1 MKNLFRPII
10 IVAVCAA
17 MASCM
22 GKTSSE
28 YTLTASLEEFALAQ
42 YNDYFNETDSTFSG
56 AAYILMDN
64 ISFLCAGV
72 DEQGFH
78 GGFALSK
85 KKAYLTSEGAPTMT
99 TSAGGKG
106 GSGRSVVYSYFYQNP
121 NPSFMPEYDIRFNFA
136 NATTYTCFLKGA
148 AVNNTAHI
156 ASLVASGY
164 FMPGDYYKVV
174 ATGYNQGK
182 PVGTSEFYLVDYTG
196 NELKAVSDWAVWK
209 MDSITGI
216 VDAVKFDIQSSR
228 AELPL
233 YFCMD
238 NFTVDIS
245 FERKS

>member
-1 MKNLFRPII
+1 
-10 IVAVCAA
+10 
-17 MASCM
+17 
-22 GKTSSE
+22 
-28 YTLTASLEEFALAQ
+28 
-42 YNDYFNETDSTFSG
+42 
-56 AAYILMDN
+56 
-64 ISFLCAGV
+64 
-72 DEQGFH
+72 
-78 GGFALSK
+78 
-85 KKAYLTSEGAPTMT
+85 
-99 TSAGGKG
+99 
-106 GSGRSVVYSYFYQNP
+106 
-121 NPSFMPEYDIRFNFA
+121 MPEYDIRFNFA